1 MKFTVVRSHFEPKTV
16 FFTEI
21 DASMFGDNAVGTIDL
36 PIEKPKETKPE
47 KVVVLQVFDTG
58 EIILV
63 KEQTYLDY
71 QGYYSGYSYLG
82 LIDYHPS
89 MKIDYPKKK
98 LVTKEAKEILTT
110 RALIQD
116 GSGSTYPIFAV
127 PENAK
132 NVKCTYEVEE

>member
-1 MKFTVVRSHFEPKTV
+1 MKVDVFKLGSGELVFYPSVVGRVISVGHF
-16 FFTEI
+16 
-21 DASMFGDNAVGTIDL
+21 DNPVSLLGTIDL
-36 PIEKPKETKPE
+36 PIENPKETKPE

-71 QGYYSGYSYLG
+71 QGHYSGYSYLG

-98 LVTKEAKEILTT
+98 LVEGFAEAVDYTSMYELLKKHIPHN
-110 RALIQD
+110 AVNFKI
-116 GSGSTYPIFAV
+116 TYG
-127 PENAK
+127 
-132 NVKCTYEVEE
+132 VEE